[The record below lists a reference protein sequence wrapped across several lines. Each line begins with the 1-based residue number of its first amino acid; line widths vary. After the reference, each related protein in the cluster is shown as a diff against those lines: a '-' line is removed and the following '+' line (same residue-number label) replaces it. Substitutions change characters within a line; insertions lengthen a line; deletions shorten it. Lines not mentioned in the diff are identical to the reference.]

1 MTLQI
6 STEATEDV
14 ITDFANEFYD
24 AYELCEIKLVELENN
39 PSNQELINLIFRA
52 IHTVKGNLSFVGLQP
67 LLPLLQSVEDLFSKI
82 RDGSLIFSASLSDV
96 ILLSIDHVKSVV
108 DELMGQEK
116 AELTSAT
123 VHKFRDS
130 ISNIVKADPATLQ
143 QAINATINTLA
154 PETIITKEE
163 TIPTYKPEKKTPS
176 GEQNLLKVLQKYRI
190 KPSDDINLMIG
201 LATPFERRSSYWHG
215 KPARQLLLALGMNK
229 LSGNRTDPSQ
239 LAAATLM
246 HDFGMCFLPTDI
258 LHKNTPY
265 STKDKKQIRQHPRVA
280 YELLSKMCHW
290 GEAAE
295 IVHQHHEHM
304 NGKGY
309 PHNLVE
315 SEISDGAKIIAI
327 VDTFDAIMHER
338 AHIEMVKR
346 PFIRAILEINRY
358 SGTQFSPEWVEIF
371 NQFAQ
376 KLHPYSANRP

>member
-82 RDGSLIFSASLSDV
+82 REGTLVFSASLSDV

-108 DELMGQEK
+108 DELMGQGQSG
-116 AELTSAT
+116 LTPIT
-123 VHKFRDS
+123 VQQIRDN
-130 ISNIVKADPATLQ
+130 ITNIVKADTTTLQ

-154 PETIITKEE
+154 PETIITQDE
-163 TIPTYKPEKKTPS
+163 TPPVNKPEKKPTS
-176 GEQNLLKVLQKYRI
+176 GEQNLLKVLQRYNI
-190 KPSDDINLMIG
+190 DPSDDLILMIA
-201 LATPFERRSSYWHG
+201 LVAPFERRSPYWHG
-215 KPARQLLLALGMNK
+215 KSARQLLLTLGMNK
-229 LSGNRTDPSQ
+229 LAGNRADPSQ

-246 HDFGMCFLPTDI
+246 HDFGMCFLPTEI

-265 STKDKKQIRQHPRVA
+265 SANDKKQIHQHPRTA
-280 YELLSKMCHW
+280 YELLSKMRHW
-290 GEAAE
+290 EEAAE

-309 PHNLVE
+309 PHSLVE
-315 SEISDGAKIIAI
+315 DEISDGAKIIAI

-338 AHIEMVKR
+338 AYIEMVKR
-346 PFIRAILEINRY
+346 PFIRAVLEINRY
-358 SGTQFSPEWVEIF
+358 AGTQFSSEWVEIF

-376 KLHPYSANRP
+376 KLHPYNPNTP